1 MQCQPQG
8 LPASGLPGGP
18 AGKAAPSAAPLRV
31 GKGLTSM
38 QNRKPGALEA
48 SCPQLGR
55 LGAAAAGRGPA
66 RGAARGLTGVE
77 VRAEGEAGV
86 EEGRRH
92 GQGQQRVL
100 ASPGGR
106 CAQDARGPR
115 RAITRPPQVRA
126 RLGRRA
132 RPAPTAA
139 AAGPAG
145 CGCGC
150 RCVCGRRRQTR
161 RLPRPAAAPRGSRA
175 GAVRKHRRER
185 ARRGGSLHGWGGT
198 ETRSGGTRRLGGYGD
213 VGGHEGTRGHRDA
226 GWEIRRRG
234 GGTENGGALG
244 GGRCGRKGAGRGI
257 LRRRWELKRRRM
269 GDPKARGHGGWG
281 RGARRRK
288 VRAGG
293 GGRDGDSGRGHL
305 EARGW
310 AEAWG
315 EEREGGGAAA
325 RAGVG
330 TVARRSN
337 TKARAGWPGGAGP
350 GTRGSGPRTR
360 PAHAGFGGSLGP
372 APRPLGGARAGG
384 VGGLFLPKPPAP
396 VPRCDNRGEGAA
408 APAREGT
415 APGV

>member
-198 ETRSGGTRRLGGYGD
+198 ETRGGVPEGWGRTETWGGTKARGD
-213 VGGHEGTRGHRDA
+213 TGTQDGRSGDA
-226 GWEIRRRG
+226 GVARRMGGRWEAEGAGGRGRG
-234 GGTENGGALG
+234 GGY
-244 GGRCGRKGAGRGI
+244 
-257 LRRRWELKRRRM
+257 
-269 GDPKARGHGGWG
+269 
-281 RGARRRK
+281 
-288 VRAGG
+288 
-293 GGRDGDSGRGHL
+293 
-305 EARGW
+305 
-310 AEAWG
+310 
-315 EEREGGGAAA
+315 
-325 RAGVG
+325 
-330 TVARRSN
+330 
-337 TKARAGWPGGAGP
+337 
-350 GTRGSGPRTR
+350 
-360 PAHAGFGGSLGP
+360 
-372 APRPLGGARAGG
+372 
-384 VGGLFLPKPPAP
+384 
-396 VPRCDNRGEGAA
+396 
-408 APAREGT
+408 
-415 APGV
+415 